1 MNIQPASN
9 NQLKSWKKLQMGKY
23 RKKYQQF
30 TAEGL
35 RCVEQILANKFVEI
49 AELILDEAFDEAD
62 LSLNSNLPVYRLSHS
77 DFLSVSDTENP
88 QGVLA
93 ICKQPSE
100 SNIKDLT
107 GKNGLI
113 VAFDAIQDPGNLG
126 TMIRTSAWFGVSG
139 LLIGDGTV
147 DLYHPKVVRS
157 TAGATGSLP
166 YLKGELDEM
175 LSKLEEGGWNCC
187 LLDGSES
194 AADLHDSSKNEKTV
208 IVVGNEGSGIQ
219 EKLFKPNRQRVR
231 IPGGTGFVESLN
243 AAVAL
248 SIGLYHFS
256 D

>member
-9 NQLKSWKKLQMGKY
+9 NQIKSWKKLQMSKY

-35 RCVEQILANKFVEI
+35 RCVEQILGNKFMDIV
-49 AELILDEAFDEAD
+49 ELILDEAFDEAD
-62 LSLNSNLPVYRLSHS
+62 LSLNTSLPVYRLSHS
-77 DFLSVSDTENP
+77 DFLSISDTENP
-88 QGVLA
+88 QGIMAV
-93 ICKQPSE
+93 CNQPAE
-100 SNIKDLT
+100 TRMKDLT
-107 GKNGLI
+107 VKNGLF

-126 TMIRTSAWFGVSG
+126 AMIRTSAWFGVSG

-166 YLKGELDEM
+166 YSKGKLDEM
-175 LSKLEEGGWNCC
+175 LSIMEGAGWNCC

-194 AADLHDSSKNEKTV
+194 AADLHESDKKKKMV

-219 EKLFKPNRQRVR
+219 EELFKPNRQRVR
-231 IPGGTGFVESLN
+231 IPGGTGYVESLN
-243 AAVAL
+243 AAIAH
-248 SIGLYHFS
+248 SIALYHFS